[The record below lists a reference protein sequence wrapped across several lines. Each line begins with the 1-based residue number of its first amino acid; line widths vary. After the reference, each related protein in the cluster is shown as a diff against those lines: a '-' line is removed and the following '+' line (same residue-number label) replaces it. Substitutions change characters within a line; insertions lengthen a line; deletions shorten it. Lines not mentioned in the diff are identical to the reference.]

1 MSMNSS
7 TTKSVASTA
16 PRSTEPAL
24 VPTASGK
31 ENAKWTLEDEKTFVN
46 YLTDHLAEQGDGN
59 YKMSTF
65 NAAAAVLEGMRAAG
79 GPKTGTACKN
89 KWSRIKETYY
99 ICYKLKH
106 GYGTSG
112 FTWSEEMGA
121 DIGIEDEA
129 IWEAYVKKNP
139 RADQFK
145 HKGWPLFEAVD
156 SIIPVKVKAKFIF
169 APSQAP
175 VPNPLADEDS
185 PTQSTD
191 VEDPLSVEPD
201 TSNEREPTETASPS
215 APYIPPPL
223 PSPPP
228 SSLGRKRSA
237 LDMTSSTSVSTGMLT
252 PPITQQSPRGTAIS
266 RSIDRMSEVLANIVG
281 GPPTEVLAGAALD
294 STPKRRHIAVELATQ
309 QEEDELSEDDMV
321 ELVEVMRRDITAADT
336 YISLSKT
343 KSKLRRAWVRRMVGR
358 QYS

>member
-1 MSMNSS
+1 
-7 TTKSVASTA
+7 
-16 PRSTEPAL
+16 
-24 VPTASGK
+24 
-31 ENAKWTLEDEKTFVN
+31 
-46 YLTDHLAEQGDGN
+46 
-59 YKMSTF
+59 
-65 NAAAAVLEGMRAAG
+65 
-79 GPKTGTACKN
+79 
-89 KWSRIKETYY
+89 
-99 ICYKLKH
+99 
-106 GYGTSG
+106 
-112 FTWSEEMGA
+112 
-121 DIGIEDEA
+121 
-129 IWEAYVKKNP
+129 
-139 RADQFK
+139 
-145 HKGWPLFEAVD
+145 
-156 SIIPVKVKAKFIF
+156 
-169 APSQAP
+169 AP

-281 GPPTEVLAGAALD
+281 GPPTEVLADAALD
-294 STPKRRHIAVELATQ
+294 STPKRRRIAVELATQ

-343 KSKLRRAWVRRMVGR
+343 KSKLRRAWVRRMHDIVPV
-358 QYS
+358 QVFSIPA